1 MGSFAWLASSKT
13 TTTIEDFVF
22 QKKIADEAEVIE
34 ESTEVIEE
42 STEVEKAPVKRGRGR
57 PKGTTKS
64 GLPYVPKPKSG
75 LGRGRPKGSVSKPK
89 AKTAPKST
97 NGSRSRPK
105 KD

>member
-1 MGSFAWLASSKT
+1 M
-13 TTTIEDFVF
+13 
-22 QKKIADEAEVIE
+22 ADEAEVIE

-75 LGRGRPKGSVSKPK
+75 LGRGRPKGACNLKHFFLFMPPK
-89 AKTAPKST
+89 IIRCILLPNCS
-97 NGSRSRPK
+97 
-105 KD
+105 DLE

>member
-1 MGSFAWLASSKT
+1 M
-13 TTTIEDFVF
+13 
-22 QKKIADEAEVIE
+22 ADEAEVIE

-75 LGRGRPKGSVSKPK
+75 LGRGRPKGACNLKPFFFFCRK
-89 AKTAPKST
+89 LSMVFCYQ
-97 NGSRSRPK
+97 NCSHLQ
-105 KD
+105 

>member
-1 MGSFAWLASSKT
+1 M
-13 TTTIEDFVF
+13 
-22 QKKIADEAEVIE
+22 ADEAEVIE

-105 KD
+105 KDWKYHFYIHNAKTNSEINTLIT

>member
-1 MGSFAWLASSKT
+1 M
-13 TTTIEDFVF
+13 
-22 QKKIADEAEVIE
+22 ADEAEVIE

-75 LGRGRPKGSVSKPK
+75 LGRGRPKGACNLKPFFLSFYATERRK
-89 AKTAPKST
+89 LSMVFC
-97 NGSRSRPK
+97 
-105 KD
+105 

>member
-1 MGSFAWLASSKT
+1 M
-13 TTTIEDFVF
+13 
-22 QKKIADEAEVIE
+22 ADEAEVIE

-75 LGRGRPKGSVSKPK
+75 LGRGRPKGACNLKPFFFFLFCRK
-89 AKTAPKST
+89 LSMVFCYQ
-97 NGSRSRPK
+97 NCSQLQ
-105 KD
+105 